1 MAEKWMR
8 HKGLTLIII
17 IGAVYFFLQYLTPLF
32 SPVLIAMLFVTMF
45 GPTLKK
51 MQARLHIHRQ
61 VGAVIL
67 LAAACTVIALL
78 VWILF
83 SWIVGSLPQWVSRL
97 DAMEQQLGAVV
108 HDICEIVGKTI
119 GIDSGYLENIILARL
134 EEGIDYFQLETL
146 PGMLS
151 QSLEYMKML
160 AAFGGFLVTFLIAA
174 VLLARDYDRI
184 MNGLLDREEFHML
197 LEVICGIIRYI
208 ATYVRA
214 QLLIMSAIAG
224 LSAFVLAII
233 GIERGALWG
242 LLAGLLDALPF
253 IGTGIVLVPLAVWQL
268 ACGRLGQAAVCLIL
282 YGCCAFLREMMEPKL
297 IGNRIGVA
305 PIAVLLSVYAGIRL
319 FGIWGII
326 KGPLGFMIIFQ
337 IWQSLQRRCGT
348 DLKEAEKEAGN
359 TEEA

>member
-108 HDICEIVGKTI
+108 HDICEIVGKAI

-134 EEGIDYFQLETL
+134 EEGIDYFQLEAL

-359 TEEA
+359 AEET